1 MTDLSTAG
9 GLWAERLAGSS
20 AGAAVSLIYLLPEN
34 RREAAG
40 RFLSGLACGLVF
52 GGPAGLWLQ
61 HVLQL
66 GEALSASELMLS
78 GSAAASL
85 STWWGLGVLSRLSS
99 RYGKLADGSGRRGP
113 GAAPAAPIPPDPP
126 PGAKPTAAPAGS
138 RTDAGTGTALVPA
151 GDDGEVTHGL

>member
-20 AGAAVSLIYLLPEN
+20 AGAAVSLIYLLPET

-40 RFLSGLACGLVF
+40 RFFSGIACGLVF

-61 HVLQL
+61 RVLQL
-66 GEALSASELMLS
+66 GESLTAPELMLS

-85 STWWGLGVLSRLSS
+85 STWWALGVLSRLAN
-99 RYGKLADGSGRRGP
+99 RFARNGPAERKSGP
-113 GAAPAAPIPPDPP
+113 
-126 PGAKPTAAPAGS
+126 S
-138 RTDAGTGTALVPA
+138 GTGTDKAA
-151 GDDGEVTHGL
+151 DEEGEVNHGA